1 MIFRMEVMMR
11 KILSLLYILAF
22 VIPVF
27 GGEIPPKPNTLVN
40 DYANILT
47 RGEVGAL
54 ESMLVAYSDSTSN
67 QIAIVIENSLDGEEP
82 FTRSVNIAEA
92 WGIGGAKRDNGVLL
106 YIAIADRKMYIQV
119 GRGLEGAITDL
130 LTGRIIQNEI
140 TPYFKSGDYYEGIR
154 GGTLAIMKAAAGEYE
169 AQKHSTR
176 GRKGLPAWMIILF
189 VIIMI
194 VITIFRRSGGGGGTY
209 GGTRGYYGGGY
220 VGGGGYS
227 GGGGGGFGGFGGGS
241 FGGGGSGGSW

>member
-1 MIFRMEVMMR
+1 MIFRMEVVMR
-11 KILSLLYILAF
+11 KVLSLLYILAF

-27 GGEIPPKPNTLVN
+27 GAEIPLKPNTLVN

-47 RGEVGAL
+47 RGEIGSL

-67 QIAIVIENSLDGEEP
+67 QIAVVIENSLDGEEP
-82 FTRSVNIAEA
+82 FTRSINIAEA
-92 WGIGGAKRDNGVLL
+92 WGIGGAKRDNGILL
-106 YIAIADRKMYIQV
+106 YVAIADRKMYIQV
-119 GRGLEGAITDL
+119 GRGLEGAVTDL
-130 LTGRIIQNEI
+130 LAGRIIENEI
-140 TPYFKSGDYYEGIR
+140 KPYFKRADYYNGIR
-154 GGTLAIMKAAAGEYE
+154 NGALAIMKAAAGEYE
-169 AQKHSTR
+169 AEKHSTR
-176 GRKGLPAWMIILF
+176 GSKGLPAWMIILF

-209 GGTRGYYGGGY
+209 GGRRHYGGGY
-220 VGGGGYS
+220 YGGGGYS